1 MQGPFLRAISALY
14 SRSTAAVKLLHA
26 MSKRFVIR
34 NGTRQGCP
42 VTTSLCPW
50 PLPYALNPDISGV
63 AIKGKE
69 FKITL
74 YPYDVLLSLTSPLVF
89 LPNLHAV
96 LDTQSELSR
105 YKINTTKT
113 EAVPINCSWNLVT
126 LLKSSLRYTWQ
137 TDCLK
142 YLEVYLT
149 FSYGD
154 LFAGNYVSL
163 YREIPAL
170 LKK

>member
-14 SRSTAAVKLLHA
+14 SRSTAAVKLLYA

-42 VTTSLCPW
+42 VTTSLCPL
-50 PLPYALNPDISGV
+50 PLPYTLNPDISGV

-74 YPYDVLLSLTSPLVF
+74 YAYDVLLSLTSSLVF

-105 YKINTTKT
+105 YKINTIKT
-113 EAVPINCSWNLVT
+113 EAVPI
-126 LLKSSLRYTWQ
+126 
-137 TDCLK
+137 
-142 YLEVYLT
+142 
-149 FSYGD
+149 
-154 LFAGNYVSL
+154 
-163 YREIPAL
+163 
-170 LKK
+170 